1 VRSTSAPFENRSLG
15 CGFFISG
22 AALSRRRH
30 RETGTGN
37 YALSIRV
44 LDSAGRQAS
53 ANMPITI
60 TTK

>member
-1 VRSTSAPFENRSLG
+1 MKTAASAAVFSFLALLCP
-15 CGFFISG
+15 G
-22 AALSRRRH
+22 AV
-30 RETGTGN
+30 TGN
-37 YALSIRV
+37 YAPSFRV